1 MPELSTA
8 VRDHRHAKLHAVMDR
23 QRLDAAILTASD
35 FFKFATN
42 HGLAVQGWE
51 RPFAVVLTRTGRVVA
66 VLPDIAANKVKA
78 QQARG
83 SVWLDEVVYYA
94 EQPLLNGQRP
104 LVSSWPELLAGV
116 LSDLRLA
123 TARIGADA
131 TSGLL
136 RRVAQRLPQMSLTA
150 VLDDLRATR
159 WVKHPEEIATMRAA
173 ASLADWALGL
183 YREELRPGRLVQ
195 ELDYAIAAR
204 TCAEAARRMPGDDFQ
219 VLRFMTL
226 SGPAGAMP
234 HGDGAQTG
242 ARILPDAPAVTI
254 CNVRLNGLS
263 IEDQRTFLCGRVD
276 PAVTRLAETAN
287 TATEAGLGA
296 LVAGRPVSGIDAAS
310 RTVIEGAGYGAY
322 LLHRTG
328 HGIGVATHE
337 FPEDMPFNERPL
349 LDHEVY
355 VVEPG
360 IYVPG
365 IGGFRFVDVAVVGAA
380 PEIITRAPRDLA
392 AMTIGA

>member
-23 QRLDAAILTASD
+23 QRLDAVILTTSD
-35 FFKFATN
+35 FFEFTTN

-51 RPFAVVLTRTGRVVA
+51 RPFAVVLARSGRAVA

-83 SVWLDEVVYYA
+83 SVWLDDVVYYA
-94 EQPLLNGQRP
+94 EQPLLSGQRP
-104 LVSSWPELLAGV
+104 LVSSWPDLLAGI
-116 LSDLRLA
+116 LSDLGLA
-123 TARIGADA
+123 TAHIGIDA
-131 TSGLL
+131 MSGLL
-136 RRVAQRLPQMSLTA
+136 RHVEQRQSHPRFTT
-150 VLDDLRATR
+150 VLDELRATR

-173 ASLADWALGL
+173 ASLADWALEL
-183 YREELRPGRLVQ
+183 YRQELRPGRLLQ

-204 TCAEAARRMPGDDFQ
+204 TCAEAARRLPGDDFQ
-219 VLRFMTL
+219 ILRFMTL

-242 ARILPDAPAVTI
+242 ARVLSDAPAVTI

-263 IEDQRTFLCGRVD
+263 IEDQRTFICGHVD
-276 PAVTRLAETAN
+276 PAITRLTETAN
-287 TATEAGLGA
+287 AATEAGLEA
-296 LVAGRPVSGIDAAS
+296 LVVGRPVSGIDAAS
-310 RTVIEGAGYGAY
+310 RTVIERAGYGAY

-349 LDHEVY
+349 LDREVY

-365 IGGFRFVDVAVVGAA
+365 VGGFRYVDVAVVGTV
-380 PEIITRAPRDLA
+380 PGIITRAPRDLA
-392 AMTIGA
+392 AMTIG